1 MTTNSPSPTNS
12 RLLLLTIPAILL
24 TALLARSLSLQWS
37 PLPYN
42 IDGLSELRVSQDI
55 LASNHLSF
63 PPGSPESSGYVT
75 DMPLLGLF
83 SAFFSSVLGTDPATS
98 PQLLAALLGAVTVS
112 IFLIIFRQHWP
123 SSSRGALAS
132 ALSLSLMGSFVFSSG
147 CAWKESLG
155 FVLLALSLYAFPL
168 RRFPSYRLLMT
179 SSLLL
184 FVFTH
189 HLITIVGYVIVSF
202 AVALDIFS
210 KSKEDPRITSNDAL
224 DLITVGGAWSL
235 AVGYYWSIHL
245 PYLDFLRPDTDLYLY
260 IAVGALILMTAIK
273 MSLRDRPLSR
283 LPIGLA
289 VPLVGAALM
298 VYNYYH
304 PIFTGIPGPASLIA
318 VPFLAYLIL
327 VVPAWEGASIAL
339 PPRGPTKN
347 LLLAMILGPLS
358 LVIFA
363 FLRSNDATS
372 QLVVYRAFDFLMP
385 AFAILVGLGFAFMV
399 KGRPRLGVA
408 AGISLVIICAS
419 TLPIAYNTQ
428 ELFGVENQTYEF
440 EYDAVKW
447 FSENGVANYSS
458 DQRLGETGNRLFDL
472 GYGRGLPYYLS
483 EGLALNGSSY
493 YLLEGQWTT
502 KGAQEFPFGVVVVP
516 QDKVNETLFHSTVFY
531 IGGPAENNVVGF
543 RTL

>member
-1 MTTNSPSPTNS
+1 MTTNPRAPTNS
-12 RLLLLTIPAILL
+12 RLLLLAIPVILL

-63 PPGSPESSGYVT
+63 PSSSSESSGYIT

-83 SAFFSSVLGTDPATS
+83 SAFLSSALGTDPVTS
-98 PQLLAALLGAVTVS
+98 LQLLTALLGAITVS
-112 IFLIIFRQHWP
+112 IFVIIFRQHWP
-123 SSSRGALAS
+123 FSSKGALAS

-168 RRFPSYRLLMT
+168 RRSPSYRFLMT

-189 HLITIVGYVIVSF
+189 HLITIVGYVIVTF
-202 AVALDIFS
+202 AVALELFS
-210 KSKEDPRITSNDAL
+210 KSKEHPRITSNDAL
-224 DLITVGGAWSL
+224 DLLTVGGAWSL

-245 PYLDFLRPDTDLYLY
+245 PYLDFLRPDADLYLY
-260 IAVGALILMTAIK
+260 IAVAALILMTAIK

-327 VVPAWEGASIAL
+327 VVPAWEGARLAL

-372 QLVVYRAFDFLMP
+372 QLVVYRVFDFLMP

-399 KGRPRLGVA
+399 KGRPRLGMA
-408 AGISLVIICAS
+408 AGISLIIICAS

-447 FSENGVANYSS
+447 FSENGVGNYSS

-472 GYGRGLPYYLS
+472 GYGMGLPYYLS
-483 EGLALNGSSY
+483 EGLALNGSSF
-493 YLLEGQWTT
+493 YLLEGEWTT

-516 QDKVNETLFHSTVFY
+516 QDKVNETLFHASVFY
-531 IGGPAENNVVGF
+531 VGGPAENNIVGF

>member
-1 MTTNSPSPTNS
+1 MTTNPRAPTNN
-12 RLLLLTIPAILL
+12 RLLLIAIPAILL

-63 PPGSPESSGYVT
+63 PSSSSESSGYIT

-83 SAFFSSVLGTDPATS
+83 SAFLSSALGTDPVTS
-98 PQLLAALLGAVTVS
+98 LQLLTALLGAITVS

-123 SSSRGALAS
+123 FTSKGALAS

-155 FVLLALSLYAFPL
+155 FVLLALSLYAFP
-168 RRFPSYRLLMT
+168 RRRSPSYRLLMT

-189 HLITIVGYVIVSF
+189 HLITIVGYVIVTF
-202 AVALDIFS
+202 AVALELFS
-210 KSKEDPRITSNDAL
+210 KSKEDHKINSNDVL
-224 DLITVGGAWSL
+224 DLLTVGGAWSL

-260 IAVGALILMTAIK
+260 IAVAALILMTAIK

-304 PIFTGIPGPASLIA
+304 PLFTGIPGPASLIA

-327 VVPAWEGASIAL
+327 VVPAWEGARLAL

-347 LLLAMILGPLS
+347 LLTAMILGPLS
-358 LVIFA
+358 LIIFA

-372 QLVVYRAFDFLMP
+372 QLIVYRAFDFLMP

-399 KGRPRLGVA
+399 KGRPRLGIA

-419 TLPIAYNTQ
+419 TLPIAYSTQ

-447 FSENGVANYSS
+447 FSENGVDNYSS

-472 GYGRGLPYYLS
+472 GYGRGLPLYMSKDLP
-483 EGLALNGSSY
+483 LNGSSF

-516 QDKVNETLFHSTVFY
+516 QDRIDETLAHATVLY
-531 IGGPAENNVVGF
+531 VGGPAENNIVGF

>member
-1 MTTNSPSPTNS
+1 MTTNPRSPTNN
-12 RLLLLTIPAILL
+12 RLLLLAIAAILL

-63 PPGSPESSGYVT
+63 PSSSSVSSSYIT
-75 DMPLLGLF
+75 DMPLLGLL
-83 SAFFSSVLGTDPATS
+83 SAFLSSALGTDPTTS
-98 PQLLAALLGAVTVS
+98 LQLLTALLGAITVS
-112 IFLIIFRQHWP
+112 IFLIIFRQHWLF
-123 SSSRGALAS
+123 SSKGALAS

-168 RRFPSYRLLMT
+168 RRFPSYRLLIT

-184 FVFTH
+184 LVFTH
-189 HLITIVGYVIVSF
+189 HLITIVGYVIVTF
-202 AVALDIFS
+202 AVVLELFS
-210 KSKEDPRITSNDAL
+210 KSKENPRITSDDAL
-224 DLITVGGAWSL
+224 DLLTIGGAWSL

-245 PYLDFLRPDTDLYLY
+245 PYLDFLRPDTDLNLY

-283 LPIGLA
+283 LPISLA

-298 VYNYYH
+298 VYNYYR

-327 VVPAWEGASIAL
+327 VVPAWERARIAL

-358 LVIFA
+358 LIIFA
-363 FLRSNDATS
+363 FLRSDDATS
-372 QLVVYRAFDFLMP
+372 QLVVYRTFDFLMP
-385 AFAILVGLGFAFMV
+385 VFAILVGLGFAFMV
-399 KGRPRLGVA
+399 KGRPRLGIA

-447 FSENGVANYSS
+447 FSENRVANYSS

-483 EGLALNGSSY
+483 EGLALNGSSF
-493 YLLEGQWTT
+493 YLLEDQWTT

-516 QDKVNETLFHSTVFY
+516 QDRIDETLAHATVLY
-531 IGGPAENNVVGF
+531 VGGPAENNIVGF

>member
-1 MTTNSPSPTNS
+1 MTTNPRSPTNN
-12 RLLLLTIPAILL
+12 RLLLLAIAAILL

-63 PPGSPESSGYVT
+63 PSSSSVSSSYIT
-75 DMPLLGLF
+75 DMPLLGLL
-83 SAFFSSVLGTDPATS
+83 SAFLSSALGTDPTTS
-98 PQLLAALLGAVTVS
+98 LQLLTALLGAITVS
-112 IFLIIFRQHWP
+112 IFLIIFRQHWLF
-123 SSSRGALAS
+123 SSKGALAS

-155 FVLLALSLYAFPL
+155 FVLLALSFYAFPL
-168 RRFPSYRLLMT
+168 RRFPSYRLLIT

-184 FVFTH
+184 LVFTH
-189 HLITIVGYVIVSF
+189 HLITIVGYVIVTF
-202 AVALDIFS
+202 AVVLELFS
-210 KSKEDPRITSNDAL
+210 KSKENPRITSDDAL
-224 DLITVGGAWSL
+224 DLLTIGGAWSL

-245 PYLDFLRPDTDLYLY
+245 PYLDFLRPDTDLNLY

-283 LPIGLA
+283 LPISLA

-298 VYNYYH
+298 VYNYYR

-327 VVPAWEGASIAL
+327 VVPAWEGARIAL

-358 LVIFA
+358 LIIFA
-363 FLRSNDATS
+363 FLRSDDATS
-372 QLVVYRAFDFLMP
+372 QLVVYRTFDFLMP
-385 AFAILVGLGFAFMV
+385 VFAILVGLGFAFMV
-399 KGRPRLGVA
+399 KGRPRLGIA

-447 FSENGVANYSS
+447 FSENRVANYSS

-483 EGLALNGSSY
+483 EGLALNGSSF
-493 YLLEGQWTT
+493 YLLEDQWTT
-502 KGAQEFPFGVVVVP
+502 KGAQEFPFGVVVVS
-516 QDKVNETLFHSTVFY
+516 QDKVNEALFHSSVFY
-531 IGGPAENNVVGF
+531 VGGPAENNIVGF

>member
-1 MTTNSPSPTNS
+1 
-12 RLLLLTIPAILL
+12 
-24 TALLARSLSLQWS
+24 
-37 PLPYN
+37 
-42 IDGLSELRVSQDI
+42 
-55 LASNHLSF
+55 
-63 PPGSPESSGYVT
+63 
-75 DMPLLGLF
+75 
-83 SAFFSSVLGTDPATS
+83 
-98 PQLLAALLGAVTVS
+98 
-112 IFLIIFRQHWP
+112 
-123 SSSRGALAS
+123 
-132 ALSLSLMGSFVFSSG
+132 
-147 CAWKESLG
+147 
-155 FVLLALSLYAFPL
+155 
-168 RRFPSYRLLMT
+168 MT

-189 HLITIVGYVIVSF
+189 HLITIVGYVIVTF
-202 AVALDIFS
+202 AVALEIFS
-210 KSKEDPRITSNDAL
+210 KSKEDHKINSNDVL
-224 DLITVGGAWSL
+224 DLLTVGGAWSL

-260 IAVGALILMTAIK
+260 IAVAALILMTAIK

-304 PIFTGIPGPASLIA
+304 PLFTGIPGPASLIA

-327 VVPAWEGASIAL
+327 VVPAWEGARLAL

-347 LLLAMILGPLS
+347 LLTAMILGPLS
-358 LVIFA
+358 LIIFA

-372 QLVVYRAFDFLMP
+372 QLVVYRTFDFLMP

-399 KGRPRLGVA
+399 KGRPRLGIA

-419 TLPIAYNTQ
+419 TLPIAYSTQ

-447 FSENGVANYSS
+447 FSENGVDNYSS

-472 GYGRGLPYYLS
+472 GYGRGLPLYMSKDLP
-483 EGLALNGSSY
+483 LNGSSF

-516 QDKVNETLFHSTVFY
+516 QDRIDETLAHATVLY
-531 IGGPAENNVVGF
+531 VGGPAENNIVGF

>member
-1 MTTNSPSPTNS
+1 
-12 RLLLLTIPAILL
+12 
-24 TALLARSLSLQWS
+24 
-37 PLPYN
+37 
-42 IDGLSELRVSQDI
+42 
-55 LASNHLSF
+55 
-63 PPGSPESSGYVT
+63 
-75 DMPLLGLF
+75 
-83 SAFFSSVLGTDPATS
+83 
-98 PQLLAALLGAVTVS
+98 
-112 IFLIIFRQHWP
+112 
-123 SSSRGALAS
+123 
-132 ALSLSLMGSFVFSSG
+132 MGSFVFSSG

-168 RRFPSYRLLMT
+168 RRSPSYRLLMT

-184 FVFTH
+184 FIFTH
-189 HLITIVGYVIVSF
+189 HLITIVGYVIVTF
-202 AVALDIFS
+202 AVALEIFS
-210 KSKEDPRITSNDAL
+210 KSKEDHKITSNDAL
-224 DLITVGGAWSL
+224 DLLTVGGAWSL

-260 IAVGALILMTAIK
+260 IAVAALILMTAIK
-273 MSLRDRPLSR
+273 MSLRGRPLSR

-327 VVPAWEGASIAL
+327 VVPAWEGARIAL
-339 PPRGPTKN
+339 PPKGPTKN

-358 LVIFA
+358 LIIFA

-372 QLVVYRAFDFLMP
+372 QLIVYRAFDFLMP

-399 KGRPRLGVA
+399 KGRPRLGIA

-447 FSENGVANYSS
+447 FSENGVDNYSS

-483 EGLALNGSSY
+483 EGLALNGSSF

-516 QDKVNETLFHSTVFY
+516 QDKVNETLFHASVFY
-531 IGGPAENNVVGF
+531 IGGPAENNIVGF